1 MNKLTMVFLD
11 DDAAYSAVKAGQV
24 DIASIPGS
32 LASADIEGKK
42 IIELD
47 SIETYGVGYP
57 MQKGGQK
64 YENGNKVGNDVT
76 SNKAI
81 REALTY
87 AVDRNMLVEGVL
99 NGHGTASTTGL
110 EKMPWLNKETVIDE
124 NKI

>member
-1 MNKLTMVFLD
+1 
-11 DDAAYSAVKAGQV
+11 
-24 DIASIPGS
+24 
-32 LASADIEGKK
+32 
-42 IIELD
+42 
-47 SIETYGVGYP
+47 

-124 NKI
+124 KQDIEKAKRFYKMVDGKILTTMELLIKMELKQSLNYFIQMENIDRN